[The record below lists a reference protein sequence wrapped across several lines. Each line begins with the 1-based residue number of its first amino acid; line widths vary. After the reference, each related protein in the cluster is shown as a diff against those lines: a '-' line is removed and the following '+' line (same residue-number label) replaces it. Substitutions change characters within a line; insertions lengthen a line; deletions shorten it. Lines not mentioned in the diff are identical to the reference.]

1 VKQNSR
7 LSCIL
12 VIMYPVSV
20 VGHEHVSSLSVPC
33 LKSMMHLNYVA
44 RKWSAKLYLSS

>member
-1 VKQNSR
+1 MKQNSR

-20 VGHEHVSSLSVPC
+20 VGHGHEHVSS
-33 LKSMMHLNYVA
+33 
-44 RKWSAKLYLSS
+44 